1 LKNFCQAS
9 GFVPDFQYTS
19 TSQGYKQVKG
29 LGEVET
35 FQLRPVNT
43 KPHAVSSLR
52 RVISLPEI
60 HDMFAA
66 HRGELKPEHGHEAFI
81 QARRK
86 FLNLHSQSLTKLS
99 SFVQDLSKAGGTH
112 ATSAA
117 DLQALNNLGELGPA
131 TKKWI
136 TSGKLKVRAWTGD
149 FSSRLETLFLASE
162 RRKPG
167 YANTQCLALLLHMV
181 AMVLQWR
188 FTLSVHASNLA
199 QAALPGAEAV
209 RLDEKVWSKVRL
221 VLEVHLVGNVACST
235 LVVALL
241 LLGTIP
247 CASFFLLVLKL
258 VAFSVIVGVNMPLP
272 TVFDESM
279 TVSSV
284 RQHACT
290 CLCLMLHV
298 VSFGRAGSAH
308 SFAAA

>member
-1 LKNFCQAS
+1 
-9 GFVPDFQYTS
+9 VPDLEYTS
-19 TSQGYKQVKG
+19 TSQGYRQVKG

-35 FQLRPVNT
+35 FHLRVVTT
-43 KPHAVSSLR
+43 KPHAVSSMR
-52 RVISLPEI
+52 RGISLPEI
-60 HDMFAA
+60 RDMFEA
-66 HRGELKPEHGHEAFI
+66 HRGELKSECGNDAFI

-86 FLNLHSQSLTKLS
+86 FPNLSSKSLTKLS
-99 SFVQDLSKAGGTH
+99 SFVQDLSEAGSQ

-117 DLQALNNLGELGPA
+117 DLKALNNLGELGPA
-131 TKKWI
+131 TKQWI
-136 TSGKLKVRAWTGD
+136 ASGRLKVRAWTGD

-209 RLDEKVWSKVRL
+209 RLDEKVWSKARL

-258 VAFSVIVGVNMPLP
+258 VALSVIVGVNWPLP

-279 TVSSV
+279 TVSS
-284 RQHACT
+284 
-290 CLCLMLHV
+290 LCDCE
-298 VSFGRAGSAH
+298 
-308 SFAAA
+308 